1 MSNPILAPVL
11 AFASRLRFPT
21 LFMIVAGLF
30 AFDLIVPDFIPLL
43 DEIMLGLTTLLLASW
58 KNRKNSEN
66 VEAAPTQTSTKPPI
80 EGEFKKE

>member
-58 KNRKNSEN
+58 KNRKTSEN
-66 VEAAPTQTSTKPPI
+66 EAAPTQESAKPPI
-80 EGEFKKE
+80 EGEYKK

>member
-1 MSNPILAPVL
+1 MTNPILAPVL

-58 KNRKNSEN
+58 KNRKAPDS
-66 VEAAPTQTSTKPPI
+66 EAAPAQTNAKPPI